1 MSEKLYRLLELAKN
15 TRDNFNLSK
24 EELFIEYGK
33 LVDEYETIL
42 KKFEQISL
50 PPGTFSPGEKV
61 EIEISAFSG
70 LSHQFRTPLI
80 FILTALEQMHTDSN
94 NDEEK
99 KKLFMMMIHAQRL
112 FYIFKRVMA
121 LSDQGKEELQ
131 LNTGLYDIISF
142 LKGIMAS
149 FFLLAQ
155 ENKIELTLN
164 TKENDISLYFDYEK
178 MSEAISNILMS
189 ALRYTPAGGQIKI
202 SVQKLSPDI
211 LLIVVKDSGPGI
223 PQAQLDAIF
232 DRYYSL
238 DKPLDYQKKGFG
250 IGLYMVKEYIRMHA
264 GTFHINSLEGEG
276 VEITIKIPIKK
287 KEFKHSESEKTA
299 RPASSEISINK
310 IASRHAFMLR
320 LEKEEMRRPKAD
332 PINIEHSY
340 HERDIILIVEDNKD
354 MCEFISTLLKEYY
367 TVVEAENGRKGI
379 DLAKKI

>member
-211 LLIVVKDSGPGI
+211 LPYLTGI
-223 PQAQLDAIF
+223 I
-232 DRYYSL
+232 
-238 DKPLDYQKKGFG
+238 
-250 IGLYMVKEYIRMHA
+250 HW
-264 GTFHINSLEGEG
+264 INLL
-276 VEITIKIPIKK
+276 TIKK
-287 KEFKHSESEKTA
+287 KVSVSDFIWLKSTYA
-299 RPASSEISINK
+299 CTPVL
-310 IASRHAFMLR
+310 F
-320 LEKEEMRRPKAD
+320 
-332 PINIEHSY
+332 
-340 HERDIILIVEDNKD
+340 ILIV
-354 MCEFISTLLKEYY
+354 LK
-367 TVVEAENGRKGI
+367 VKVLKLPSKFLSKRKN
-379 DLAKKI
+379 LNTRKAKKLPDLPQAKFPLIKLPRAMPSCCV